1 MACQA
6 RSNWSGSLPPAS
18 PDLLKYIAAVTLLK
32 GYSDRYSF
40 IVVNTDGL
48 VNEQKEDHVVG
59 QLTRSPVEW
68 NPVEGK
74 DALR

>member
-1 MACQA
+1 MIDTVIDTVLL
-6 RSNWSGSLPPAS
+6 WS
-18 PDLLKYIAAVTLLK
+18 IQM
-32 GYSDRYSF
+32 
-40 IVVNTDGL
+40 

-59 QLTRSPVEW
+59 QFTRSPVEW